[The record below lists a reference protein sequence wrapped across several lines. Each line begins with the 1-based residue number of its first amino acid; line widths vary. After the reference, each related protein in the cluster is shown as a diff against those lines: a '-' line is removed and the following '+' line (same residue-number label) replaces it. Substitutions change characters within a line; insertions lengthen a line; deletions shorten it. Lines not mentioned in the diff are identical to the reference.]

1 MKFVHVAI
9 CAALLSFL
17 LGLIWSTQTRHINS
31 VERVAPVNTSY
42 TMNASLTDEPKREV
56 NWDDPN
62 LGQPVVVHDH
72 DLKPC
77 SQVNTMPCDTS
88 PPNPVKEKL
97 DAVESRPGLF
107 KKGEK
112 VTCIYPA
119 IYWWTDGNEFVK
131 NVAMK
136 CTVVQASEPWDDLEK
151 DYQHVQV
158 DCSKDIDFQSS
169 SQPGVGMVKGH
180 KLMFKVRWFSS
191 TDCYKFQ
198 QQ

>member
-1 MKFVHVAI
+1 MKFIHVLI
-9 CAALLSFL
+9 SAALFSL
-17 LGLIWSTQTRHINS
+17 LMGLVYSTQGNEYIEQKIEVSSNNVSTGK
-31 VERVAPVNTSY
+31 
-42 TMNASLTDEPKREV
+42 LTDEAKPIV

-62 LGQPVVVHDH
+62 LGQPVTIQDT

-77 SQVNTMPCDTS
+77 SEVNTMPCETS
-88 PPNPVKEKL
+88 PRNPLKEEL
-97 DAVESRPGLF
+97 DTATERPGLF
-107 KKGEK
+107 KKGEA

-119 IYWWTDGNEFVK
+119 IFWWTDKSEFVK

-136 CTVVQASEPWDDLEK
+136 CTVVQASEAFDDLEK

-158 DCSKDIDFQSS
+158 DCSKHIDFQSS
-169 SQPGVGMVKGH
+169 DQPGVGMVKGH
-180 KLMFKVRWFSS
+180 KLMFKIRWFPS

>member
-1 MKFVHVAI
+1 MKFIHVLI
-9 CAALLSFL
+9 CAALIAFMA
-17 LGLIWSTQTRHINS
+17 GLVHTTQTEVIIEQKEIPSTKVRS
-31 VERVAPVNTSY
+31 GR
-42 TMNASLTDEPKREV
+42 LTDSVNANV

-88 PPNPVKEKL
+88 PPNPVKEEL

-191 TDCYKFQ
+191 TDCYHFQ

>member
-1 MKFVHVAI
+1 MNFIHAIICGALIGFMAGLVHTTQQTEVI
-9 CAALLSFL
+9 
-17 LGLIWSTQTRHINS
+17 IEQKEIPSTKVHNGRLTDS
-31 VERVAPVNTSY
+31 V
-42 TMNASLTDEPKREV
+42 NASV

-62 LGQPVVVHDH
+62 LGQPIVTHEH

-77 SQVNTMPCDTS
+77 SEVETMPCETS
-88 PPNPVKEKL
+88 PRNPVREQLEATKE
-97 DAVESRPGLF
+97 RPGLF
-107 KKGEK
+107 KKDEA

-119 IYWWTDGNEFVK
+119 IFWWTDKSEFVK
-131 NVAMK
+131 TVAMK
-136 CTVVQASEPWDDLEK
+136 CTVVQASEAFDDLEK

-180 KLMFKVRWFSS
+180 KLMFKVRWMPS
-191 TDCYKFQ
+191 TDCYHFQ